1 VIQPPSSIHFE
12 IGEGDAATGKS
23 EAVFLAS
30 SCRFIISL
38 LAELP
43 REFHLASAAT
53 AASACVVDL
62 DPMGFR
68 QFQECD
74 PLVGL
79 DGHVALGEADG
90 VARLG
95 ELKRF
100 GLALDAARNP
110 AGSEAFGVKI
120 CKIEVELLEALLYL
134 RRERL
139 HCLGSAGT

>member
-1 VIQPPSSIHFE
+1 
-12 IGEGDAATGKS
+12 
-23 EAVFLAS
+23 
-30 SCRFIISL
+30 
-38 LAELP
+38 
-43 REFHLASAAT
+43 
-53 AASACVVDL
+53 
-62 DPMGFR
+62 MGFG
-68 QFQECD
+68 QFQEGD
-74 PLVGL
+74 GLVGL

-134 RRERL
+134 RRKRF
-139 HCLGSAGT
+139 GTAEENVPLIEIRHEHAH